1 MQFPDLR
8 ISDILLV
15 DVIIILLLHRDICAG
30 TFGFAESIWKLQRIV
45 SKQNYK
51 ISVGLTTNQN
61 PVIQPAYREGRG
73 RMWVQA
79 QWRVTVTQHRKE
91 IRSMSTKLN
100 RWEYSLYNFVSRRQG
115 PAWGRDKNIQEQH

>member
-1 MQFPDLR
+1 M
-8 ISDILLV
+8 
-15 DVIIILLLHRDICAG
+15 
-30 TFGFAESIWKLQRIV
+30 
-45 SKQNYK
+45 
-51 ISVGLTTNQN
+51 GLTTNQN

-79 QWRVTVTQHRKE
+79 QWRVTVTQHGKA

-100 RWEYSLYNFVSRRQG
+100 RWEYSLYNFVSIRQG